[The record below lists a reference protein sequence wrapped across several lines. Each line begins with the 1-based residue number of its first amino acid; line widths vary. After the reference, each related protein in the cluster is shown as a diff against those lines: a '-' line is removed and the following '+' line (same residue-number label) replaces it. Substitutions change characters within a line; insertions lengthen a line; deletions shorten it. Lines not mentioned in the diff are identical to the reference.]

1 MSVYRISYFLILS
14 LLFFIVSCDNKII
27 HNDVTLKRSSY
38 YYSNYDI
45 KFSLNQV
52 GDSYVSYWSEGSTD
66 KLKSKVSKS
75 KKNHTIPLTIIEPSV
90 KYNFVIHSSS
100 NNLSYTSK
108 LFSFTSSEIPYE
120 FPSFEIE
127 KNNNYDFDGYILL
140 RTQNTP
146 WTQLLINSDGIPL
159 WYGISDSVLSRPFN
173 IVDKK
178 SYLSLS
184 KPNLIEEVTF
194 EGDTL
199 VSINTMKNIIHH
211 DILKH
216 NDKFIGLTYKY
227 FDVEDNLD
235 LDTLK
240 GDGIVVYDSLGKLF
254 WEWNIFDV
262 INPMDKG
269 NEYYLTKDWSHAN
282 GIFVDYDE
290 NYLISFRAF
299 GQIWKINSSTGDI
312 IWRLGMNGDFDLSKS
327 EIFYAQHAI
336 NKIDNDTYI
345 LFDNGDVELRKSSR
359 ALIFKLDE
367 ANNDFQIEKSVF
379 LPDDLFSFKQGSVYL
394 FDQNKLLFASSV
406 NSKIVITDMDGE
418 VLWNLNSDYSFY
430 RAYYLNEI
438 L

>member
-1 MSVYRISYFLILS
+1 
-14 LLFFIVSCDNKII
+14 
-27 HNDVTLKRSSY
+27 
-38 YYSNYDI
+38 
-45 KFSLNQV
+45 
-52 GDSYVSYWSEGSTD
+52 
-66 KLKSKVSKS
+66 
-75 KKNHTIPLTIIEPSV
+75 
-90 KYNFVIHSSS
+90 
-100 NNLSYTSK
+100 
-108 LFSFTSSEIPYE
+108 
-120 FPSFEIE
+120 
-127 KNNNYDFDGYILL
+127 
-140 RTQNTP
+140 
-146 WTQLLINSDGIPL
+146 LINSDGIPL
-159 WYGISDSVLSRPFN
+159 WYGMADTTLSRPFN

-227 FDVEDNLD
+227 FDVENNLD

-240 GDGIVVYDSLGKLF
+240 GDGIVVYDSLGKLL
-254 WEWNIFDV
+254 WEWNIFDF
-262 INPMDKG
+262 INPMDKS

-367 ANNDFQIEKSVF
+367 ENNDFQIEKSVF

-394 FDQNKLLFASSV
+394 FDKDKLLFASSV
-406 NSKIVITDMDGE
+406 NSRVVITDMNGE

-430 RAYYLNEI
+430 RAYYLKKM